1 MREIKARVWFYDGED
16 LSTGEWYTLEHAM
29 LEQFVIVEGDE
40 LRPFDECSIIV
51 FFTGLKDKTGKEI
64 YEGDIIQDSSGG
76 HPYEIV
82 DSFGSFSIRWKKCCK
97 VCASGYGTHGTLHE
111 YLVCRPEE
119 DAGVEII
126 GNIYSNPE
134 LLK

>member
-51 FFTGLKDKTGKEI
+51 FFTGLKD
-64 YEGDIIQDSSGG
+64 
-76 HPYEIV
+76 
-82 DSFGSFSIRWKKCCK
+82 
-97 VCASGYGTHGTLHE
+97 
-111 YLVCRPEE
+111 
-119 DAGVEII
+119 
-126 GNIYSNPE
+126 
-134 LLK
+134 

>member
-1 MREIKARVWFYDGED
+1 MREIKFRGRNGAGKWFFGDYVTAHDTTYIRTQTQRDYVDRSVVRDTVGE
-16 LSTGEWYTLEHAM
+16 Y
-29 LEQFVIVEGDE
+29 
-40 LRPFDECSIIV
+40 
-51 FFTGLKDKTGKEI
+51 TGLKDKNGVEI

-119 DAGVEII
+119 DAGVEVI